1 MGLLEKALQYKQ
13 EINKKGKETLIDTII
28 GPADTEFISDRKDIA
43 SKVLQDD
50 GDTIEL
56 SNGDL
61 KNIEPIEDEL
71 FILPD
76 DNTPAKDKVEKDT
89 TNHDTVIMQDHE
101 LVLSSEPD
109 YLGPEDEPDLESLR
123 KTSLQETSEFQ
134 GKNFDNKQDG
144 NPKFRIIESPEEN
157 RDNVGPVQQ
166 DDTKKQPL
174 PTEYSIKSDKKFQD
188 FVVLYEIG
196 KEIVKAHSLKELY
209 DAILFSVMGQI
220 GSASATLLVL
230 NVDDENSLIVAESR
244 GITIKNKN
252 IRFDISKGLFNI
264 LMQSKGVVDIE
275 QFKQETQY
283 RDEYYQLIAIDARL
297 FIPLR
302 YDSKVFGALVLGDK
316 ITIGDYSEEEIDFIE
331 RISEFAA
338 ITYEKVHKMEQLE
351 NDMRKLEDD
360 RKFLNELDE
369 YKQSLRKYPHKD
381 HFKVNVQSMMVTNG
395 FLNFAAYIRNNN
407 KDKGYS
413 LLLTDEED
421 LLLLKDSANSINSDT
436 GFIEYITS
444 LNSAADL
451 EDFDRNRAI
460 REFFKES
467 SIRKMT
473 LFWINPFK
481 VADELLGFFCVF
493 RLRDYQRREIQFERF
508 KVMTDALLSDYLTLQ
523 LIESQYVNYSDIILP
538 VFNRIDKELANV
550 TRLTIP
556 LTIILFTIK
565 NLKRYYTIQGLEK
578 TRELMNK
585 IEAIIISRLS
595 DGDFTAKID
604 RNKFLIVLP
613 GKNKKFAVPFANA
626 LKNEMVQ
633 QFSDKELQL
642 LVTFLMAE
650 YPEDG
655 TDVYSLLDAID

>member
-28 GPADTEFISDRKDIA
+28 GPAETEFINDKKDDA
-43 SKVLQDD
+43 SLTLQEDV
-50 GDTIEL
+50 DTIEL
-56 SNGDL
+56 SNEDL
-61 KNIEPIEDEL
+61 KSIEPIEDEL
-71 FILPD
+71 FILPE
-76 DNTPAKDKVEKDT
+76 DNTPAKDKVEDDNANYDT
-89 TNHDTVIMQDHE
+89 IIMQDQQV
-101 LVLSSEPD
+101 VLDNEPD
-109 YLGPEDEPDLESLR
+109 YLGPEDEPDLESLQNANI
-123 KTSLQETSEFQ
+123 QETNVDIGQNIS
-134 GKNFDNKQDG
+134 NRTDNNQ
-144 NPKFRIIESPEEN
+144 KFRIIESPEESKDSVN
-157 RDNVGPVQQ
+157 TMHEGESI
-166 DDTKKQPL
+166 KQPL
-174 PTEYSIKSDKKFQD
+174 STEYSIKPDKKFQD

-196 KEIVKAHSLKELY
+196 KEIVKSHSLNELY
-209 DAILFSVMGQI
+209 DTILFSVMGQI
-220 GSASATLLVL
+220 GSASATLLIL
-230 NVDDENSLIVAESR
+230 SSDDENALIVADSR

-252 IRFDISKGLFNI
+252 IRFDINKGLFNV

-275 QFKQETQY
+275 QFKQQTQY

-297 FIPLR
+297 FIPLQ
-302 YDSKVFGALVLGDK
+302 YDSKVFGALVLGEK

-338 ITYEKVHKMEQLE
+338 IAYEKVHKMEQLE
-351 NDMRKLEDD
+351 NDIQKSVDD
-360 RKFLNELDE
+360 RKFWNELDE
-369 YKQSLRKYPHKD
+369 YKQNLRKYPQKD
-381 HFKVNVQSMMVTNG
+381 YFNVTAHSIMKSNG
-395 FLNFAAYIRNNN
+395 FLSYAVYVKNN
-407 KDKGYS
+407 KDLSYS

-421 LLLLKDSANSINSDT
+421 ILLLKDTANSIN
-436 GFIEYITS
+436 GGAAFIDYIST
-444 LNSAADL
+444 LHSAANI

-460 REFFKES
+460 REIFSES

-473 LFWINPFK
+473 LCWINPFK
-481 VADELLGFFCVF
+481 VGDELLGFFCVF

-508 KVMTDALLSDYLTLQ
+508 KVITDVLLNHYLSLQ
-523 LIESQYVNYSDIILP
+523 LVESQYVNYIDITLP

-565 NLKRYYTIQGLEK
+565 NLKRYYAVQGLEK
-578 TRELMNK
+578 TQQLMNK

-595 DGDFTAKID
+595 DGDFTARID

-655 TDVYSLLDAID
+655 SDVYSLLDSID

>member
-28 GPADTEFISDRKDIA
+28 GPAETEFINDKKDDA
-43 SKVLQDD
+43 SLTLQDD
-50 GDTIEL
+50 GNTIEL

-61 KNIEPIEDEL
+61 KSIEPIEDEL
-71 FILPD
+71 FILPE
-76 DNTPAKDKVEKDT
+76 DNTPAKDKVEDDNANYDT
-89 TNHDTVIMQDHE
+89 IIMQDQEVVLDNE
-101 LVLSSEPD
+101 LD

-123 KTSLQETSEFQ
+123 NANIQETKVTKGVNLSYSL
-134 GKNFDNKQDG
+134 DNNQ
-144 NPKFRIIESPEEN
+144 KFRIIESPEESKDSVN
-157 RDNVGPVQQ
+157 TMHEGESI
-166 DDTKKQPL
+166 KQPL
-174 PTEYSIKSDKKFQD
+174 STEYSIKPDKKFQD

-196 KEIVKAHSLKELY
+196 KEIVKSHSLNELY

-230 NVDDENSLIVAESR
+230 SSDDENALIVADSR

-252 IRFDISKGLFNI
+252 IRFDINKGLFNI

-275 QFKQETQY
+275 QFKQQTQY

-302 YDSKVFGALVLGDK
+302 YDSKVFGALVLGEK

-338 ITYEKVHKMEQLE
+338 IAYEKVHKMEQLE
-351 NDMRKLEDD
+351 NDIQKSVDD
-360 RKFLNELDE
+360 RKFWNELDE
-369 YKQSLRKYPHKD
+369 YKQNLRKYPQKD
-381 HFKVNVQSMMVTNG
+381 YFNVTAHSIMKSNG
-395 FLNFAAYIRNNN
+395 FLSYAVYVKNN
-407 KDKGYS
+407 KDLSYS

-421 LLLLKDSANSINSDT
+421 ILLLKDSANSINTDT
-436 GFIEYITS
+436 AFIDYISS
-444 LNSAADL
+444 LHSASNI

-460 REFFKES
+460 REIFSES

-473 LFWINPFK
+473 LCWINPYK

-508 KVMTDALLSDYLTLQ
+508 KVITDVLLSHYLSLQ
-523 LIESQYVNYSDIILP
+523 LIESQYVNYIDITLP

-565 NLKRYYTIQGLEK
+565 NLKRYYAVQGLEK
-578 TRELMNK
+578 TQQLMNK

-595 DGDFTAKID
+595 DGDFTARID

-655 TDVYSLLDAID
+655 SDVYSLLDSID

>member
-28 GPADTEFISDRKDIA
+28 GPAETEFINDKKDDA
-43 SKVLQDD
+43 SLTLQEDV
-50 GDTIEL
+50 DTIEL

-61 KNIEPIEDEL
+61 KSIEPIEDEL
-71 FILPD
+71 FILPE
-76 DNTPAKDKVEKDT
+76 DNTPAKDKVEDDNANYDT
-89 TNHDTVIMQDHE
+89 IIMQDQEVVLDNE
-101 LVLSSEPD
+101 LD
-109 YLGPEDEPDLESLR
+109 YLGPEDEPDLESLQNANI
-123 KTSLQETSEFQ
+123 QETNVDIGQNIS
-134 GKNFDNKQDG
+134 NRTDNNQ
-144 NPKFRIIESPEEN
+144 KFRIIESPEESKDSVN
-157 RDNVGPVQQ
+157 TMHEGESI
-166 DDTKKQPL
+166 KQPL
-174 PTEYSIKSDKKFQD
+174 STEYSIKPDKKFQD

-196 KEIVKAHSLKELY
+196 KEIVKSHSLNELY

-230 NVDDENSLIVAESR
+230 SSDDENALIVADSR

-252 IRFDISKGLFNI
+252 IRFDINKGLFNI

-275 QFKQETQY
+275 QFKQQTQY

-302 YDSKVFGALVLGDK
+302 YDSKVFGALVLGEK

-338 ITYEKVHKMEQLE
+338 IAYEKVHKMEQLE
-351 NDMRKLEDD
+351 NDIQKSVDD
-360 RKFLNELDE
+360 RKFWNELDE
-369 YKQSLRKYPHKD
+369 YKQNLRKYPQKD
-381 HFKVNVQSMMVTNG
+381 YFNVTAHSIMKSNG
-395 FLNFAAYIRNNN
+395 FLSYAVYVKNN
-407 KDKGYS
+407 KDLSYS

-421 LLLLKDSANSINSDT
+421 ILLLKDSANSINTDT
-436 GFIEYITS
+436 AFIDYISS
-444 LNSAADL
+444 LHSASNI

-460 REFFKES
+460 REIFSES

-473 LFWINPFK
+473 LCWINPYK

-508 KVMTDALLSDYLTLQ
+508 KVITDVLLSHYLSLQ
-523 LIESQYVNYSDIILP
+523 LIESQYVNYIDITLP

-565 NLKRYYTIQGLEK
+565 NLKRYYAVQGLEK
-578 TRELMNK
+578 TQQLMNK

-595 DGDFTAKID
+595 DGDFTARID

-655 TDVYSLLDAID
+655 SDVYSLLDSID

>member
-28 GPADTEFISDRKDIA
+28 GPAETEFINDRNDDA
-43 SKVLQDD
+43 STALQDD
-50 GDTIEL
+50 GNTIEL

-61 KNIEPIEDEL
+61 KSIEPIEDEL

-76 DNTPAKDKVEKDT
+76 DNTPAKDKVETDT
-89 TNHDTVIMQDHE
+89 TNYDTIIMQDQE
-101 LVLSSEPD
+101 LILNSEPD
-109 YLGPEDEPDLESLR
+109 YLGPEDEPDLKLLQNNSI
-123 KTSLQETSEFQ
+123 QETNEF
-134 GKNFDNKQDG
+134 KDKDLDNRSDG
-144 NPKFRIIESPEEN
+144 NPKFRIIESME
-157 RDNVGPVQQ
+157 DNKDSMRVMQEG
-166 DDTKKQPL
+166 DTTKQTIS
-174 PTEYSIKSDKKFQD
+174 TEYSIKPDKKFQD

-196 KEIVKAHSLKELY
+196 KEIIKAHSLNELY

-220 GSASATLLVL
+220 GSASATLLV
-230 NVDDENSLIVAESR
+230 VSADDENSLIVADSR

-252 IRFDISKGLFNI
+252 IRFDIRKGLFNI

-302 YDSKVFGALVLGDK
+302 YDSKVFGALVLGEK

-331 RISEFAA
+331 RINEFAA

-351 NDMRKLEDD
+351 NDIRKSVDD
-360 RKFLNELDE
+360 RKFWNELDE
-369 YKQSLRKYPHKD
+369 YKQSLRKYPQKD
-381 HFKVNVQSMMVTNG
+381 HFKVSAHSIMKANG
-395 FLNFAAYIRNNN
+395 FLSYAVYIKNN
-407 KDKGYS
+407 KDGRYS

-421 LLLLKDSANSINSDT
+421 MLLLKDSANSINSDSA
-436 GFIEYITS
+436 FIDYILS
-444 LNSAADL
+444 LHSAADL

-460 REFFKES
+460 REIFSES

-481 VADELLGFFCVF
+481 VANEMLGFFCVF

-508 KVMTDALLSDYLTLQ
+508 KVMTDVLLSHYLTLQ
-523 LIESQYVNYSDIILP
+523 LIESQYVNYSDVILP

-578 TRELMNK
+578 TQELMNK
-585 IEAIIISRLS
+585 IEAVIISRLS
-595 DGDFTAKID
+595 DGDFTARID

>member
-28 GPADTEFISDRKDIA
+28 GPAETEFINDREDTA
-43 SKVLQDD
+43 STALQDD
-50 GDTIEL
+50 ENTVEL

-61 KNIEPIEDEL
+61 KSIESVEDEL

-76 DNTPAKDKVEKDT
+76 DTSAKDKVETTT
-89 TNHDTVIMQDHE
+89 TNYDTIIMQDDQ
-101 LVLSSEPD
+101 LISNSDSD
-109 YLGPEDEPDLESLR
+109 YLGPEDEPDLKLLQ
-123 KTSLQETSEFQ
+123 KTTFQETNDFKS
-134 GKNFDNKQDG
+134 KHFDNRPDG
-144 NPKFRIIESPEEN
+144 NQKFRIIESPEEN
-157 RDNVGPVQQ
+157 KDSVYAMQE
-166 DDTKKQPL
+166 DEAKKQPS
-174 PTEYSIKSDKKFQD
+174 PTDNFIKPDKKSQD

-196 KEIVKAHSLKELY
+196 KEIVKAHSLEQLY
-209 DAILFSVMGQI
+209 NTILFSVMGQI

-230 NVDDENSLIVAESR
+230 SADDENSLMVADSR

-252 IRFDISKGLFNI
+252 IRFDIRKGLFDV

-275 QFKQETQY
+275 QFKEEAQY

-316 ITIGDYSEEEIDFIE
+316 ITIGDYTEEEIDFIE

-338 ITYEKVHKMEQLE
+338 ITYEKVHTMEQLE
-351 NDMRKLEDD
+351 DDIRKSVDD
-360 RKFLNELDE
+360 KKFWNELDE

-381 HFKVNVQSMMVTNG
+381 YFNTSTQNSMTANG
-395 FLNFAAYIRNNN
+395 FLTYAVYSKNN
-407 KDKGYS
+407 KDGSYS
-413 LLLTDEED
+413 LLLTDQED
-421 LLLLKDSANSINSDT
+421 ILLLKDSANSIKSDAA
-436 GFIEYITS
+436 FIDYIAS
-444 LNSAADL
+444 FNAAADI

-460 REFFKES
+460 REVFSES

-481 VADELLGFFCVF
+481 VGDELLGFFCVF

-508 KVMTDALLSDYLTLQ
+508 KVMTDVLLSHYLILQ
-523 LIESQYVNYSDIILP
+523 LVKSQYTNYSDIILP
-538 VFNRIDKELANV
+538 VFNRIDKELAHV

-565 NLKRYYTIQGLEK
+565 NLKRYYTIQGLKK
-578 TRELMNK
+578 TQELMNK

-595 DGDFTAKID
+595 DGDFTARID

-613 GKNKKFAVPFANA
+613 GKNKKFAIPFANA

>member
-28 GPADTEFISDRKDIA
+28 GPAETPFINDTKHDA
-43 SKVLQDD
+43 SIILQDD
-50 GDTIEL
+50 ESTIEL
-56 SNGDL
+56 SNEDL
-61 KNIEPIEDEL
+61 KSIEPIEDEL
-71 FILPD
+71 FTLPED
-76 DNTPAKDKVEKDT
+76 SNPEKDKFEADEANYDT
-89 TNHDTVIMQDHE
+89 TIMRDQEIGLDHE
-101 LVLSSEPD
+101 LD
-109 YLGPEDEPDLESLR
+109 FLGPEDEPDLESLQNAPR
-123 KTSLQETSEFQ
+123 QENVNQDANVS
-134 GKNFDNKQDG
+134 NRSDNSQ
-144 NPKFRIIESPEEN
+144 KFRIIESPEEN
-157 RDNVGPVQQ
+157 KDSTNTMQESESI
-166 DDTKKQPL
+166 KQPL
-174 PTEYSIKSDKKFQD
+174 STEYSIKPDKKFQD
-188 FVVLYEIG
+188 FLVLYEIG
-196 KEIVKAHSLKELY
+196 KEILKSHTLNELY
-209 DAILFSVMGQI
+209 DAILFSIMGQI

-230 NVDDENSLIVAESR
+230 SLDDENALIVADSR

-252 IRFDISKGLFNI
+252 IRFYINKGLFNI

-275 QFKQETQY
+275 QFKQQTQY

-302 YDSKVFGALVLGDK
+302 YDSKVFGALVLGEK

-331 RISEFAA
+331 HITEFAA
-338 ITYEKVHKMEQLE
+338 IAYEKVQKMEHLE
-351 NDMRKLEDD
+351 NEIQKSVDD
-360 RKFLNELDE
+360 RKFWNELDE
-369 YKQSLRKYPHKD
+369 YRQNLRKYPQKD
-381 HFKVNVQSMMVTNG
+381 YFNVTAHSVMKANG
-395 FLNFAAYIRNNN
+395 FLSYAMYVKNN
-407 KDKGYS
+407 KNPNYS

-421 LLLLKDSANSINSDT
+421 ILLLKDTANSITSDT
-436 GFIEYITS
+436 AFIDYI
-444 LNSAADL
+444 SALHSASNI
-451 EDFDRNRAI
+451 EDFDRHRAI
-460 REFFKES
+460 REIFSES
-467 SIRKMT
+467 TIRKMT
-473 LFWINPFK
+473 LCWINPYK

-508 KVMTDALLSDYLTLQ
+508 KVATDVLLSHYLSLQ
-523 LIESQYVNYSDIILP
+523 LIESQYVNSIDVTLP

-565 NLKRYYTIQGLEK
+565 NLKRYYAVQGIDK
-578 TRELMNK
+578 THQLMNK

-595 DGDFTAKID
+595 DGDFTARID

-655 TDVYSLLDAID
+655 SDVYSLLDSID

>member
-28 GPADTEFISDRKDIA
+28 GPAETEFINDKKDDA
-43 SKVLQDD
+43 SLTLQEDV
-50 GDTIEL
+50 DTIEL

-61 KNIEPIEDEL
+61 KSIEPIEDEL
-71 FILPD
+71 FILPE
-76 DNTPAKDKVEKDT
+76 DNTPAKDKVEDDNANYDT
-89 TNHDTVIMQDHE
+89 IIMQDQEVVLDNE
-101 LVLSSEPD
+101 LD

-123 KTSLQETSEFQ
+123 NANIQETKVTKGVNLSYSL
-134 GKNFDNKQDG
+134 DNNQ
-144 NPKFRIIESPEEN
+144 KFRIIESPEESKDSVN
-157 RDNVGPVQQ
+157 TMHEGESI
-166 DDTKKQPL
+166 KQPL
-174 PTEYSIKSDKKFQD
+174 STEYSIKPDKKFQD

-196 KEIVKAHSLKELY
+196 KEIVKSHSLNELY

-230 NVDDENSLIVAESR
+230 SSDDENALIVADSR

-252 IRFDISKGLFNI
+252 IRFDINKGLFNI

-275 QFKQETQY
+275 QFKQQTQY

-302 YDSKVFGALVLGDK
+302 YDSKVFGALVLGEK

-338 ITYEKVHKMEQLE
+338 IAYEKVHKMEQLE
-351 NDMRKLEDD
+351 NDIQKSVDD
-360 RKFLNELDE
+360 RKFWNELDE
-369 YKQSLRKYPHKD
+369 YKQNLRKYPQKD
-381 HFKVNVQSMMVTNG
+381 YFNVTAHSIMKSNG
-395 FLNFAAYIRNNN
+395 FLSYAVYVKNN
-407 KDKGYS
+407 KDLSYS

-421 LLLLKDSANSINSDT
+421 ILLLKDSANSINTDT
-436 GFIEYITS
+436 AFIDYISS
-444 LNSAADL
+444 LHSASNI

-460 REFFKES
+460 REIFSES

-473 LFWINPFK
+473 LCWINPYK

-508 KVMTDALLSDYLTLQ
+508 KVITDVLLSHYLSLQ
-523 LIESQYVNYSDIILP
+523 LIESQYVNYIDITLP

-565 NLKRYYTIQGLEK
+565 NLKRYYAVQGLEK
-578 TRELMNK
+578 TQQLMNK

-595 DGDFTAKID
+595 DGDFTARID

-655 TDVYSLLDAID
+655 SDVYSLLDSID

>member
-28 GPADTEFISDRKDIA
+28 GPAETAFINDTKDDA
-43 SKVLQDD
+43 SIILQDD
-50 GDTIEL
+50 ESTIEL
-56 SNGDL
+56 SNEDL
-61 KNIEPIEDEL
+61 KSIEPIEDEL
-71 FILPD
+71 FILPED
-76 DNTPAKDKVEKDT
+76 SNPEKDKFEADEANYDT
-89 TNHDTVIMQDHE
+89 TIMQDQEIGLDHE
-101 LVLSSEPD
+101 LD
-109 YLGPEDEPDLESLR
+109 FLGPEDEPDLESLQNAPR
-123 KTSLQETSEFQ
+123 QENVNRDANIS
-134 GKNFDNKQDG
+134 NRSDNSQ
-144 NPKFRIIESPEEN
+144 KFRIIESPEEN
-157 RDNVGPVQQ
+157 KDSTNTMQESESI
-166 DDTKKQPL
+166 KQPL
-174 PTEYSIKSDKKFQD
+174 STEYSIKPDKKFQD
-188 FVVLYEIG
+188 FLVLYEIG
-196 KEIVKAHSLKELY
+196 KEILKSHTLNELY
-209 DAILFSVMGQI
+209 DAILFSIMGQI

-230 NVDDENSLIVAESR
+230 SLDDENALIVADSR

-252 IRFDISKGLFNI
+252 IRFDINKGLFNI

-275 QFKQETQY
+275 QFKQQTQY

-302 YDSKVFGALVLGDK
+302 YDSKVFGALVLGEK

-331 RISEFAA
+331 HITEFAA
-338 ITYEKVHKMEQLE
+338 IAYEKVQKMEHLE
-351 NDMRKLEDD
+351 NEIQKSVDD
-360 RKFLNELDE
+360 RKFWNELDE
-369 YKQSLRKYPHKD
+369 YRQNLRKYPQKD
-381 HFKVNVQSMMVTNG
+381 YFNVNAHSVMKANG
-395 FLNFAAYIRNNN
+395 FLSYAMYVKNN
-407 KDKGYS
+407 KNPNYS

-421 LLLLKDSANSINSDT
+421 ILLLKDTANSITSDT
-436 GFIEYITS
+436 AFIDYI
-444 LNSAADL
+444 SALHSASNI
-451 EDFDRNRAI
+451 EDFDRHRAI
-460 REFFKES
+460 REIFSES
-467 SIRKMT
+467 TIRKMT
-473 LFWINPFK
+473 LCWINPYK

-508 KVMTDALLSDYLTLQ
+508 KVATDVLLSHYLSLQ
-523 LIESQYVNYSDIILP
+523 LIESQYVNSIDVTLP

-565 NLKRYYTIQGLEK
+565 NLKRYYAVQGIDK
-578 TRELMNK
+578 THQLMNK

-595 DGDFTAKID
+595 DGDFTARID

-655 TDVYSLLDAID
+655 RDVYSLLDSID

>member
-28 GPADTEFISDRKDIA
+28 GPAETEFINDKKDDA
-43 SKVLQDD
+43 SLTLQDD
-50 GDTIEL
+50 GNTIEL

-61 KNIEPIEDEL
+61 KSIEPIEDEL
-71 FILPD
+71 FILPE
-76 DNTPAKDKVEKDT
+76 DNTPAKDKVEDDNANYDT
-89 TNHDTVIMQDHE
+89 IIMQDQEVVLDNE
-101 LVLSSEPD
+101 LD
-109 YLGPEDEPDLESLR
+109 YLGPEDEPDLESLQNANI
-123 KTSLQETSEFQ
+123 QETNVDIGQNIS
-134 GKNFDNKQDG
+134 NRTDNNQ
-144 NPKFRIIESPEEN
+144 KFRIIESPEESKDSVN
-157 RDNVGPVQQ
+157 TMHEGESI
-166 DDTKKQPL
+166 KQPL
-174 PTEYSIKSDKKFQD
+174 STEYSIKPDKKFQD

-196 KEIVKAHSLKELY
+196 KEIVKSHSLNELY

-230 NVDDENSLIVAESR
+230 SSDDENALIVADSR

-252 IRFDISKGLFNI
+252 IRFDINKGLFNI

-275 QFKQETQY
+275 QFKQQTQY

-302 YDSKVFGALVLGDK
+302 YDSKVFGALVLGEK

-338 ITYEKVHKMEQLE
+338 IAYEKVHKMEQLE
-351 NDMRKLEDD
+351 NDIQKSVDD
-360 RKFLNELDE
+360 RKFWNELDE
-369 YKQSLRKYPHKD
+369 YKQNLRKYPQKD
-381 HFKVNVQSMMVTNG
+381 YFNVTAHSIMKSNG
-395 FLNFAAYIRNNN
+395 FLSYAVYVKNN
-407 KDKGYS
+407 KDLSYS

-421 LLLLKDSANSINSDT
+421 ILLLKDSANSINTDT
-436 GFIEYITS
+436 AFIDYISS
-444 LNSAADL
+444 LHSASNI

-460 REFFKES
+460 REIFSES

-473 LFWINPFK
+473 LCWINPYK

-508 KVMTDALLSDYLTLQ
+508 KVITDVLLSHYLSLQ
-523 LIESQYVNYSDIILP
+523 LIESQYVNYIDITLP

-565 NLKRYYTIQGLEK
+565 NLKRYYAVQGLEK
-578 TRELMNK
+578 TQQLMNK

-595 DGDFTAKID
+595 DGDFTARID

-655 TDVYSLLDAID
+655 SDVYSLLDSID

>member
-28 GPADTEFISDRKDIA
+28 GPAETEFINNKKDA
-43 SKVLQDD
+43 SIPLQDD
-50 GDTIEL
+50 GSTIEL

-61 KNIEPIEDEL
+61 KSIEPIEDEL

-76 DNTPAKDKVEKDT
+76 DNTPANDKVVADDT
-89 TNHDTVIMQDHE
+89 NYDTIIMQDQKI
-101 LVLSSEPD
+101 VLDNEPD
-109 YLGPEDEPDLESLR
+109 LLGPEDEPDLDLLQNSNSRETNIPESEHPIRSGLNNN
-123 KTSLQETSEFQ
+123 Q
-134 GKNFDNKQDG
+134 
-144 NPKFRIIESPEEN
+144 KFRIIESADESMKIGNIIQGAESME
-157 RDNVGPVQQ
+157 
-166 DDTKKQPL
+166 QPL
-174 PTEYSIKSDKKFQD
+174 SKEHSIKPDKKFQD
-188 FVVLYEIG
+188 FLVLYEIG
-196 KEIVKAHSLKELY
+196 KEIVKSHSLNELY

-230 NVDDENSLIVAESR
+230 SSDDENALVVADSR

-252 IRFDISKGLFNI
+252 IRFDINKGLFNI

-275 QFKQETQY
+275 QFKQQTQY

-302 YDSKVFGALVLGDK
+302 YDSKIFGALVLGEK

-338 ITYEKVHKMEQLE
+338 IAYEKVHTMEQLE
-351 NDMRKLEDD
+351 NDIQKSVDD
-360 RKFLNELDE
+360 RKFWNELDE
-369 YKQSLRKYPHKD
+369 YKQNLRKYPQKD
-381 HFKVNVQSMMVTNG
+381 YFNVNAHSIMKSNG
-395 FLNFAAYIRNNN
+395 FLSYAVYVKNN
-407 KDKGYS
+407 KDLSYS

-421 LLLLKDSANSINSDT
+421 ILLLKDSADSINGDT
-436 GFIEYITS
+436 AFIDYISS
-444 LNSAADL
+444 LHSPAYM
-451 EDFDRNRAI
+451 EDFDRNRSI
-460 REFFKES
+460 REIFSES

-473 LFWINPFK
+473 ICWINPFK
-481 VADELLGFFCVF
+481 VGDELLGFFCVF

-508 KVMTDALLSDYLTLQ
+508 KVMTDVLLSHYLSLQ
-523 LIESQYVNYSDIILP
+523 LIESQYVNYIDITLP

-565 NLKRYYTIQGLEK
+565 NLKRYYAVQGLGK
-578 TRELMNK
+578 TQQLMNK
-585 IEAIIISRLS
+585 IEAIIVSRLS
-595 DGDFTAKID
+595 DGDFTARID

-655 TDVYSLLDAID
+655 SDVYSLLDAID

>member
-1 MGLLEKALQYKQ
+1 MK
-13 EINKKGKETLIDTII
+13 
-28 GPADTEFISDRKDIA
+28 S
-43 SKVLQDD
+43 
-50 GDTIEL
+50 
-56 SNGDL
+56 
-61 KNIEPIEDEL
+61 IEPIEDEL

-76 DNTPAKDKVEKDT
+76 DNTPAKDKVATDT
-89 TNHDTVIMQDHE
+89 TKYDTVIMQEQE
-101 LVLSSEPD
+101 LMLNSEPD
-109 YLGPEDEPDLESLR
+109 YLGPEDEPDLESLQ
-123 KTSLQETSEFQ
+123 KSSIQETNEFK
-134 GKNFDNKQDG
+134 GKNFDNRQNG
-144 NPKFRIIESPEEN
+144 SPNFRIIESPEEN
-157 RDNVGPVQQ
+157 KDSVHAMQE
-166 DDTKKQPL
+166 DDTTKQSL
-174 PTEYSIKSDKKFQD
+174 STEYSIKPDKKFQD

-196 KEIVKAHSLKELY
+196 KEIVKAHSLNELY

-230 NVDDENSLIVAESR
+230 SVDDENSLIVADSR

-252 IRFDISKGLFNI
+252 IHFDIRKGLFNI

-351 NDMRKLEDD
+351 NDIRKSVDD
-360 RKFLNELDE
+360 RKFWNDLDE
-369 YKQSLRKYPHKD
+369 YKQSLRKYPQKD
-381 HFKVNVQSMMVTNG
+381 HFNISAQSIMKANG
-395 FLNFAAYIRNNN
+395 FLSYAAYIKNN
-407 KDKGYS
+407 KDGSYS

-421 LLLLKDSANSINSDT
+421 VLLLKEAANTIHGDT
-436 GFIEYITS
+436 AFIDYIVS
-444 LNSAADL
+444 FNSAADL

-460 REFFKES
+460 REVFSES

-508 KVMTDALLSDYLTLQ
+508 KVMTDFLLSHYLTLQ

-578 TRELMNK
+578 TQELMNK

-595 DGDFTAKID
+595 EGDFTARID